1 MLSAKHARAVAEL
14 TDIPDLTELERRDVD
29 MILRYADSTEHV
41 IDYITLRLRCPC
53 ANCDPRRE
61 TDARQEEFEAE
72 IRLQRNEKP
81 EVEKVGHFGLR
92 FNFDGRGCGTGIYGF
107 DLLHSIGKSTNSD

>member
-1 MLSAKHARAVAEL
+1 M

-53 ANCDPRRE
+53 ANCDPRRQ
-61 TDARQEEFEAE
+61 T
-72 IRLQRNEKP
+72 
-81 EVEKVGHFGLR
+81 
-92 FNFDGRGCGTGIYGF
+92 
-107 DLLHSIGKSTNSD
+107 